1 MTDVPKTVEEW
12 SKRVA
17 ESGITGSVTMVG
29 DGEEGRSIRQV
40 DVGNAEV
47 SDYRTRIPGDLLP
60 HLSEL
65 LRERDRIV
73 AAALKVTIEIPQ
85 PELRDSHLASLK
97 ASCLQIAI
105 DIIRK
110 KYEGHYNGTTAESD
124 GAGERSDDSGTA
136 ASETPG
142 TSTEAASD

>member
-1 MTDVPKTVEEW
+1 MADVPKTVEEW

-17 ESGITGSVTMVG
+17 ESGITGSVTTVS
-29 DGEEGRSIRQV
+29 DGEEGRTIRQV
-40 DVGNAEV
+40 DVGDSEV
-47 SDYRTRIPGDLLP
+47 GEYRTKIPSDLFP

-73 AAALKVTIEIPQ
+73 AAALKVTIEIPH

-110 KYEGHYNGTTAESD
+110 KYEGQDNGTTAENNST
-124 GAGERSDDSGTA
+124 GERSDDATSAETA
-136 ASETPG
+136 R
-142 TSTEAASD
+142 TSTETAPG

>member
-1 MTDVPKTVEEW
+1 MMDVPKTVEDW

-29 DGEEGRSIRQV
+29 DGEEGRGIRQV
-40 DVGNAEV
+40 DVGNGEV
-47 SDYRTRIPGDLLP
+47 SDYRTKIPGDLLP

-65 LRERDRIV
+65 LRERDRMV

-110 KYEGHYNGTTAESD
+110 KYEGQNNGTTAESNST
-124 GAGERSDDSGTA
+124 GERSDDAPS
-136 ASETPG
+136 SETAR
-142 TSTEAASD
+142 TSTAPAPG